1 MLLALLLAY
10 AALQVALG
18 LWLARSVRGGAAFF
32 VADRQLGPGLLF
44 ATLLAANVGAGSTV
58 GATGLGYAHGLAAW
72 WWVGAAAIG
81 SAVQAAWVGPA
92 MRRDS
97 AAHDLRTAGDWLRW
111 RYGAATRGVV
121 AVLLWI
127 GSLAILA
134 GQLIAMA
141 TVLEAITGLARPAAA
156 ALGGG
161 VVMAYFAS
169 GGLRGAAGVNVVQVT
184 VKVIGFGV
192 ALPLVLAAAGGWRPV
207 LDGATAAGLGDP
219 WRHGATGWPLV
230 FVLAPAF
237 VVSPGLLQKVFGG
250 RDDAA
255 VRRGVGA
262 NAIALL
268 CFAPMPA
275 LFGLAARALHPG
287 LANPELALP
296 TLLAQDL
303 SPAVGALGLAA
314 LFSAELSAAD
324 AVLFML
330 STSLARDLWQ
340 GTLRPAASDAS
351 VLRAARGSAVGAAL
365 AGIAIAVAQPS
376 VATALTVF
384 YSLMSAGL
392 FVPVVGGLAW
402 RRAGAAAGTGAAVA
416 GALGLLAAR
425 AWAPAGG
432 WPAWCPPSLVGI
444 GCSAFVFLVVG
455 LIGTEMASRESH
467 KEHTD
472 SPNTM

>member
-1 MLLALLLAY
+1 MLVALLLAY

-32 VADRQLGPGLLF
+32 VADRQLGAGLLF

-58 GATGLGYAHGLAAW
+58 GATGLGYTHGLAAW

-81 SAVQAAWVGPA
+81 SAVQALWVGPA

-111 RYGAATRGVV
+111 RYGVATRGVV
-121 AVLLWI
+121 AVLLWV

-141 TVLEAITGLARPAAA
+141 TVLEAVAGIPRPASA
-156 ALGGG
+156 ALGGC

-184 VKVIGFGV
+184 VKVVGFGI

-207 LDGATAAGLGDP
+207 LAGAAAAGLDDP
-219 WRHGATGWPLV
+219 WRHGAAGWPLV

-237 VVSPGLLQKVFGG
+237 VVSPGLLQKVFGA
-250 RDDAA
+250 RNDAA

-262 NAIALL
+262 NALALL

-275 LFGLAARALHPG
+275 LFGLAAHALHPG

-296 TLLAQDL
+296 TLLAKDL

-340 GTLRPAASDAS
+340 GTLRPDASDAS
-351 VLRAARGSAVGAAL
+351 VLRAARVAAVGAAL
-365 AGIAIAVAQPS
+365 AGVAIAISQPS
-376 VATALTVF
+376 VAAALTVF

-402 RRAGAAAGTGAAVA
+402 RRAGPAAGTAAAVA
-416 GALGLLAAR
+416 GALGLVVAR
-425 AWAPAGG
+425 TWAPAGG
-432 WPAWCPPSLVGI
+432 WPAWFPPSLAGI
-444 GCSAFVFLVVG
+444 VLSGVVFATLG
-455 LIGTEMASRESH
+455 LFGTDLKPKESG
-467 KEHTD
+467 KG
-472 SPNTM
+472 NA